1 MSDIPCHPHHLCS
14 RRSQDRSKQLHPL
27 GPRGFGP
34 QGGRQA
40 LQRCRAAQPRRRV
53 DAVAA
58 VAAVSVARQRAA
70 RALGALGPRTG
81 GCHVSLTV
89 GPSY

>member
-1 MSDIPCHPHHLCS
+1 
-14 RRSQDRSKQLHPL
+14 
-27 GPRGFGP
+27 
-34 QGGRQA
+34 
-40 LQRCRAAQPRRRV
+40 
-53 DAVAA
+53 VAA